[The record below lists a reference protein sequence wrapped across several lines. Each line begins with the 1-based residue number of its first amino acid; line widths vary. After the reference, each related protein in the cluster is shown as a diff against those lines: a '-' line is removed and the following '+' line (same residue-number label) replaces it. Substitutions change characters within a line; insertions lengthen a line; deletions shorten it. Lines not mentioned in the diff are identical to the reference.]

1 MKFETNKYIVEIN
14 NDEDILEIYNK
25 ENNIMCEL
33 NLYLGS
39 IWLKEKELPYKTKYY
54 VEFETEK

>member
-1 MKFETNKYIVEIN
+1 MKFETDKYIIEVN

-39 IWLKEKELPYKTKYY
+39 VWLKQKEFPYKTKYY